1 MANTHR
7 GKYQARSTKVVSK
20 GFDSRTN
27 MHGVSPSDSSSLP
40 LHDDNLTKIAPENVK
55 SEHVPTESH
64 FSAMHFRGNIF
75 IPTPGQPST
84 ANENPEQTSHSP
96 PAQSFVLNPPVDIQE
111 SVPKYELVSQSTDG
125 LDENVE
131 LNDNNTPPDD
141 DPNVSVATS
150 DIMDLVVKAG
160 LSKTISNV
168 GPFYPQLIREFI
180 VNLPSEF
187 KDSSN
192 LDCQTI
198 HIRDYKNIVS
208 WPVNEI
214 ATIFLS
220 VKYAILHKI
229 GIANWFPSSHASSV
243 YVALGTFP
251 YQMCNDEYVDV
262 GLFFIYNQLLSHV
275 GTFDVKISIPL
286 PRFFSSLLIHMN
298 ADILSANNALGSDP
312 KTLYLSYR
320 LFQGSNVPDLE
331 HGMRP
336 SRNPRVYDIDDSAE
350 GFFVPCDLASKII
363 NTLTTGSRALSTSI
377 NMLSSRRLEVDSLVR
392 HLKTLIPSSSAV
404 DQAQE

>member
-64 FSAMHFRGNIF
+64 FSAMHFRG
-75 IPTPGQPST
+75 PST

-141 DPNVSVATS
+141 DPN
-150 DIMDLVVKAG
+150 
-160 LSKTISNV
+160 
-168 GPFYPQLIREFI
+168 
-180 VNLPSEF
+180 
-187 KDSSN
+187 
-192 LDCQTI
+192 
-198 HIRDYKNIVS
+198 KNIVS